1 MKEGTVKWFNNQKG
15 YGFIT
20 SENNED
26 VFVHYS
32 VIDGLPK
39 LYEDEKVMYDA
50 LMDNDHL
57 LKATI
62 VKHSDE
68 KIEEINNMKEN
79 NKVNIV
85 TVRWWDGYKEDF
97 RCTEIRFG
105 SDLLWMRLEDGNNR
119 HIPLRM
125 VRWFGTSIESHQI
138 TGM

>member
-1 MKEGTVKWFNNQKG
+1 MGLKLTEKKTRILCEDDVIKAIDRHTND
-15 YGFIT
+15 
-20 SENNED
+20 ENM
-26 VFVHYS
+26 
-32 VIDGLPK
+32 L
-39 LYEDEKVMYDA
+39 
-50 LMDNDHL
+50 DNDISCIL
-57 LKATI
+57 EEVNAVNIIGSKEAMKNI
-62 VKHSDE
+62 RMEDSSEMEEDK
-68 KIEEINNMKEN
+68 KI
-79 NKVNIV
+79 NIV

>member
-1 MKEGTVKWFNNQKG
+1 MGLKLTEKKTRILCEDDVIKAIDRHTND
-15 YGFIT
+15 
-20 SENNED
+20 ENT
-26 VFVHYS
+26 
-32 VIDGLPK
+32 L
-39 LYEDEKVMYDA
+39 
-50 LMDNDHL
+50 DNDISCIL
-57 LKATI
+57 EEVNAVNIIGSKEAMKNI
-62 VKHSDE
+62 RMEDSSEMEEDK
-68 KIEEINNMKEN
+68 KI
-79 NKVNIV
+79 NIV

>member
-1 MKEGTVKWFNNQKG
+1 MLKEVKSR
-15 YGFIT
+15 ILL
-20 SENNED
+20 EED
-26 VFVHYS
+26 VIKA
-32 VIDGLPK
+32 IDRHTN
-39 LYEDEKVMYDA
+39 DENT
-50 LMDNDHL
+50 LDNDISCIL
-57 LKATI
+57 EEVNAVNIIGSKEVMKNIRVETL
-62 VKHSDE
+62 SE
-68 KIEEINNMKEN
+68 KEEEDKKI
-79 NKVNIV
+79 NIV